1 MFNKFPF
8 HRILGLF
15 TLFSMS
21 LTACNAAPILT
32 APESTS
38 ASDSTPATDFTPT
51 LTPAPTETPTAV
63 PTPTEIPDP
72 TMPLGEVGKDAEG
85 KYVKMENGDI
95 ARKVEYK
102 NSAGEILYE
111 GWAVEKTQD
120 GGIPLWD
127 FGNVNLIPFSLFV
140 TYDVPGIHSIES
152 LSHQDNINPEGGGGG
167 SDSLTG
173 VAIADLFHRKNINT
187 KNISTSDQ
195 AEMQKF
201 NIEVFNGV
209 ATLPL
214 VTSTGESVE
223 GKLGPETGFIT
234 IVVPYDSLVPTTE
247 NGVTEWLDPYPTSR
261 SSFRST
267 VLGVDK
273 DGNVIELLASET
285 PLNELPDNLVRAL
298 ALHLA
303 ASVIDKEDQT
313 TQGFPLILQAYV
325 RYADA
330 SGDEKVPDIIIT
342 RNP

>member
-1 MFNKFPF
+1 MFNKFPC
-8 HRILGLF
+8 HRILVLF

-21 LTACNAAPILT
+21 LTACNAAPTLT

-38 ASDSTPATDFTPT
+38 APDFTPT
-51 LTPAPTETPTAV
+51 PRPTETPTVV

-85 KYVKMENGDI
+85 TYVKMENGDI

-111 GWAVEKTQD
+111 GWAVEKTQK

-167 SDSLTG
+167 ADSLTG
-173 VAIADLFHRKNINT
+173 LAIAHLFHRKNIN
-187 KNISTSDQ
+187 TSDQ

-214 VTSTGESVE
+214 ITSTGEAVE
-223 GKLGPETGFIT
+223 GKLSSETGFIT
-234 IVVPYDSLVPTTE
+234 IVVPFDSLIPSE
-247 NGVTEWLDPYPTSR
+247 GNGVSEWLDPYSTSR
-261 SSFRST
+261 RSFRST

-273 DGNVIELLASET
+273 DGNIIELLASET

-313 TQGFPLILQAYV
+313 IQSFPIKLQSYV
-325 RYADA
+325 KYADA